1 MSSLSDLKNE
11 LEIFIDLGR
20 YDLARKVN
28 DKLYQSFTRLY
39 NTLLRRKRMHGEGR
53 LELERKELLEL
64 GMKIERA
71 KSDLD
76 ILEVNSEFIAYYIN
90 NKNEREEI

>member
-1 MSSLSDLKNE
+1 MNSLSDLKNE
-11 LEIFIDLGR
+11 LEIFIDLER
-20 YDLARKVN
+20 YDLARNVN
-28 DKLYQSFTRLY
+28 DRLYHSFTRLY
-39 NTLLRRKRMHGEGR
+39 NTLLRRKRRHSEGR
-53 LELERKELLEL
+53 LELEGKELLEL

-90 NKNEREEI
+90 NKNEREET